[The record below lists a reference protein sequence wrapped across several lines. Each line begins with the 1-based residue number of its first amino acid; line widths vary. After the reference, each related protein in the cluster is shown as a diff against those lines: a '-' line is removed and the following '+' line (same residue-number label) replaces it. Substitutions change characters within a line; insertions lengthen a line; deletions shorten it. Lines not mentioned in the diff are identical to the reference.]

1 MTCQQLCAALSQRAT
16 QGFLEGPAYFHWAQ
30 RGLLGVASSSS
41 QQQIDWCPT
50 NDRVASQVAL
60 VVKNPPPNAGDPH
73 LVPGLGKSPGGGH
86 GNPLQYSCLEN
97 PMDRGAWWATVH
109 GVTQSWKRLKQLSS
123 SSSSQEE
130 NKNACS
136 SLSRVRAHCGH
147 YQLILMP
154 LSKQRAVWRVLERVY
169 MCRSREY
176 SGSF

>member
-1 MTCQQLCAALSQRAT
+1 MQRQPWWVQLADGWRALGSGAEAMTCQQLCAALSQRAT

-109 GVTQSWKRLKQLSS
+109 GVTQSWKRLKQLSTCAPRMRQPCVCP
-123 SSSSQEE
+123 QEGSGVPV
-130 NKNACS
+130 KPPSVC
-136 SLSRVRAHCGH
+136 
-147 YQLILMP
+147 P
-154 LSKQRAVWRVLERVY
+154 AVVKE
-169 MCRSREY
+169 
-176 SGSF
+176 G